1 MKGAIPLEIS
11 QKVENLMEAMPYLQ
25 KLSGKVV
32 VIKYGGNAM
41 INEEL
46 KDAVMHDVVMLKL
59 LGMKPVLSHGG
70 GPGINKMLDKLEIP
84 VQFING
90 LRYTSEDIMRVVEMV
105 LIGQVNTELVGFIN
119 KLGGKAVGLSGVS
132 GDIYHCHKRSEEL
145 GYVGDI
151 DYVDP
156 KPILA
161 MLDAGYIPVVAPVGT
176 DGEGHTF
183 NINGDTAAG
192 KLASALGA
200 EKLILLTDIEGLCN
214 DIKIRDVISYLNI
227 TDVPALKEKGTIAG
241 GMIPKVDC
249 CVQAIEEGVTS
260 VHIIDGR
267 KPHSILYEA
276 FSSEN
281 LGTTI
286 GTAQDSVGIKW

>member
-1 MKGAIPLEIS
+1 MSDTAK
-11 QKVENLMEAMPYLQ
+11 KVETLMEAMPYLQ
-25 KLSGKVV
+25 KYAGKIV

-46 KDAVMHDVVMLKL
+46 KNAVLHDVVMLKL
-59 LGMKPVLSHGG
+59 LGLKPVLSHGG
-70 GPGINKMLDKLEIP
+70 GPGINKMLGKLDIP
-84 VQFING
+84 VKFING
-90 LRYTSEDIMRVVEMV
+90 LRYTSEEIMRVVEMV
-105 LIGQVNTELVGFIN
+105 HIGQVNTELVGYIN
-119 KLGGKAVGLSGVS
+119 RLGGKAVGLSGVS
-132 GDIYHCHKRSEEL
+132 GDIYHCHQRDEAL

-156 KPILA
+156 TAIHA
-161 MLDAGYIPVVAPVGT
+161 MLDAGYIPVIAPVGT
-176 DGEGHTF
+176 DGQGHTF

-214 DIKIRDVISYLNI
+214 SIELRDVISYLNVE
-227 TDVPALKEKGTIAG
+227 DVPMLKERGTISG

-249 CVQAIEEGVTS
+249 CVQAIAEGVGS

-276 FSSEN
+276 FAAEN
-281 LGTTI
+281 MGTTI
-286 GTAQDSVGIKW
+286 GTEGPSVGIK

>member
-1 MKGAIPLEIS
+1 MSETAK
-11 QKVENLMEAMPYLQ
+11 KVETLIEAMPYLQ
-25 KLSGKVV
+25 KYAGKIV

-46 KDAVMHDVVMLKL
+46 KNAVLHDVVLLKL
-59 LGMKPVLSHGG
+59 LGLKPVLSHGG
-70 GPGINKMLDKLEIP
+70 GPGIKKMQEKLEIP
-84 VQFING
+84 VKFING
-90 LRYTSEDIMRVVEMV
+90 LRYTSDDTMRVVEMV
-105 LIGQVNTELVGFIN
+105 LVGQVNTELVGYIN
-119 KLGGKAVGLSGVS
+119 RLGGKAVGLSGVS
-132 GDIYHCHKRSEEL
+132 GDIYHCHQRSEEL
-145 GYVGDI
+145 GWVGDI
-151 DYVDP
+151 DSVDP
-156 KPILA
+156 TAIFA

-176 DGEGHTF
+176 DGQGHTF

-214 DIKIRDVISYLNI
+214 SIELRDVIPYLNI
-227 TDVPALKEKGTIAG
+227 ADVPMLKEKGTISG

-276 FSSEN
+276 FTDTD

-286 GTAQDSVGIKW
+286 GTEKPSQGIK

>member
-1 MKGAIPLEIS
+1 MDIAN
-11 QKVENLMEAMPYLQ
+11 KVETLMEAMPYLQ
-25 KLSGKVV
+25 KYAGKTV

-41 INEEL
+41 VSEQL
-46 KDAVMHDVVMLKL
+46 KDAVMHDIVLLQL
-59 LGMKPVLSHGG
+59 LGMRPVLSHGG
-70 GPGINKMLDKLEIP
+70 GPGINKMLEKLDIP
-84 VQFING
+84 VQFIGG
-90 LRYTSEDIMRVVEMV
+90 LRYTSEDTMRVVEAV
-105 LIGQVNTELVGFIN
+105 LVGQVNTELVGFIN
-119 KLGGKAVGLSGVS
+119 KFGGKAVGLSGVS

-145 GYVGDI
+145 GFVGDI
-151 DYVDP
+151 DAVNVEA
-156 KPILA
+156 IRA
-161 MLDAGYIPVVAPVGT
+161 VQDAGFIPVVAPVGT
-176 DGEGHTF
+176 DGCGNTY

-214 DIKIRDVISYLNI
+214 SIELRDVISYLNI
-227 TDVPALKEKGTIAG
+227 KDVPMLKDKGVIAG

-276 FSSEN
+276 FTTEH

-286 GTAQDSVGIKW
+286 GKAQESVGIKA

>member
-1 MKGAIPLEIS
+1 MNDVAS
-11 QKVENLMEAMPYLQ
+11 KVATLMEAMPYL
-25 KLSGKVV
+25 KKYAGKVI

-41 INEEL
+41 INEER
-46 KDAVMHDVVMLKL
+46 KAAVLQDVVMLKL

-70 GPGINKMLDKLEIP
+70 GPGINKMLEKLDIP

-90 LRYTSEDIMRVVEMV
+90 LRYTSADIISVVEAV
-105 LIGQVNTELVGFIN
+105 LIGQVNSELVGRIN
-119 KLGGKAVGLSGVS
+119 ATPVQAL
-132 GDIYHCHKRSEEL
+132 
-145 GYVGDI
+145 
-151 DYVDP
+151 
-156 KPILA
+156 
-161 MLDAGYIPVVAPVGT
+161 LDAGYIPVVAPVGT
-176 DGEGHTF
+176 DGNGQSF

-200 EKLILLTDIEGLCN
+200 EKLMLLTDIEGLCN

-227 TDVPALKEKGTIAG
+227 ADVQGLKDQGTIAG

-249 CVQAIEEGVTS
+249 CVQAIEEGVTN

-276 FSSEN
+276 FANEGI
-281 LGTTI
+281 GTTV
-286 GTAQDSVGIKW
+286 GKDQPSVGIKWNK

>member
-1 MKGAIPLEIS
+1 MCDVAK
-11 QKVENLMEAMPYLQ
+11 KVETLMEAMPYLQ
-25 KLSGKVV
+25 KYAGKIV

-41 INEEL
+41 INEDL
-46 KDAVMHDVVMLKL
+46 KNAVMHDVVLLKL
-59 LGMKPVLSHGG
+59 LGLKPVLSHGG
-70 GPGINKMLDKLEIP
+70 GPGINKLLEKLDIP
-84 VQFING
+84 VKFING

-105 LIGQVNTELVGFIN
+105 LVGQVNTELVGYIN
-119 KLGGKAVGLSGVS
+119 RLGGKAVGLSGVS
-132 GDIYHCHKRSEEL
+132 GDIYHCHQRSEEL
-145 GYVGDI
+145 GWVGDI

-156 KPILA
+156 TAIHA

-176 DGEGHTF
+176 DGQGHTY

-214 DIKIRDVISYLNI
+214 SIVLRDVISYLNI
-227 TDVPALKEKGTIAG
+227 ADVPMLKQRGTISG

-249 CVQAIEEGVTS
+249 CVQAIEEGVGS

-276 FSSEN
+276 FTAEN
-281 LGTTI
+281 MGTTI
-286 GTAQDSVGIKW
+286 GTARPSVGIK

>member
-1 MKGAIPLEIS
+1 MTNIAS
-11 QKVENLMEAMPYLQ
+11 KVETLMEAMPYLQ
-25 KLSGKVV
+25 KYAGKIV

-46 KDAVMHDVVMLKL
+46 KDAVLHDVVMLKL
-59 LGMKPVLSHGG
+59 LGLKPVLSHGG
-70 GPGINKMLDKLEIP
+70 GPGINKMLETLNIP
-84 VQFING
+84 VEFIGG

-105 LIGQVNTELVGFIN
+105 LVGQVNTELVGFIN

-145 GYVGDI
+145 GFVGDI

-156 KPILA
+156 TSILA
-161 MLDAGYIPVVAPVGT
+161 MLDAGFIPVVAPVGT
-176 DGEGHTF
+176 DGQGHTY

-200 EKLILLTDIEGLCN
+200 EKLVLLTDIEGLCN
-214 DIKIRDVISYLNI
+214 DIKLRDVISYLNTGDI
-227 TDVPALKEKGTIAG
+227 QMLKDRGTIAG

-249 CVQAIEEGVTS
+249 CVQAIEEGVGS

-276 FSSEN
+276 FTDEGI
-281 LGTTI
+281 GTTV
-286 GTAQDSVGIKW
+286 GTERPSVGIK

>member
-1 MKGAIPLEIS
+1 MSDVAK
-11 QKVENLMEAMPYLQ
+11 KVETLMEAMPYLQ
-25 KLSGKVV
+25 KYAGKIV

-46 KDAVMHDVVMLKL
+46 KNAVLHDVVMLKL
-59 LGMKPVLSHGG
+59 LGLKPVLSHGG
-70 GPGINKMLDKLEIP
+70 GPGINKMMEKLEIP
-84 VQFING
+84 VKFING
-90 LRYTSEDIMRVVEMV
+90 LRYTSPDTMRVVEMV
-105 LIGQVNTELVGFIN
+105 LVGQVNTELVGYIN
-119 KLGGKAVGLSGVS
+119 RLGGKAVGLSGVS
-132 GDIYHCHKRSEEL
+132 GDIYHCHQRDESL

-156 KPILA
+156 TAIHA
-161 MLDAGYIPVVAPVGT
+161 VLDAGYIPVIAPVGT
-176 DGEGHTF
+176 DGQGHTF

-214 DIKIRDVISYLNI
+214 SIELRDVISYLNI
-227 TDVPALKEKGTIAG
+227 ADVPMLKERGTISG

-249 CVQAIEEGVTS
+249 CVQAINEGVGS

-276 FSSEN
+276 FAAAD

-286 GTAQDSVGIKW
+286 GTEKPSQGIK

>member
-1 MKGAIPLEIS
+1 MSEIAK
-11 QKVENLMEAMPYLQ
+11 KVETLVEAMPYLQ
-25 KLSGKVV
+25 KYAGKVV

-46 KDAVMHDVVMLKL
+46 KNAVLHDVVLLKL
-59 LGMKPVLSHGG
+59 LGLKPVLSHGG
-70 GPGINKMLDKLEIP
+70 GPGINKMLEKLDIP
-84 VQFING
+84 VKFING

-105 LIGQVNTELVGFIN
+105 LVGQVNTELVGYIN
-119 KLGGKAVGLSGVS
+119 RLGGKAVGLSGVS
-132 GDIYHCHKRSEEL
+132 GDIYHCHQRSEEL
-145 GYVGDI
+145 GWVGDI

-156 KPILA
+156 TAIFA

-176 DGEGHTF
+176 DGQGHSF

-214 DIKIRDVISYLNI
+214 DIKLRDVISYLNVA
-227 TDVPALKEKGTIAG
+227 DVPMLKERGTIAG

-276 FSSEN
+276 FTAED

-286 GTAQDSVGIKW
+286 GTAQPSVGIK

>member
-1 MKGAIPLEIS
+1 MSETAK
-11 QKVENLMEAMPYLQ
+11 KVETLMEAMPYLQ
-25 KLSGKVV
+25 KYAGKIV

-46 KDAVMHDVVMLKL
+46 KNAVLHDVVLLKL
-59 LGMKPVLSHGG
+59 LGLKPVLSHGG
-70 GPGINKMLDKLEIP
+70 GPGINKMLGKLDIP
-84 VQFING
+84 VKFING

-105 LIGQVNTELVGFIN
+105 LIGQVNTELVGYIN
-119 KLGGKAVGLSGVS
+119 RLGGKAVGLSGVS
-132 GDIYHCHKRSEEL
+132 GDIYHCHQRSEEL
-145 GYVGDI
+145 GLVGDI

-156 KPILA
+156 SAIFA

-176 DGEGHTF
+176 DGQGNTY

-214 DIKIRDVISYLNI
+214 SIELRDVISYLNI
-227 TDVPALKEKGTIAG
+227 ADVPMLKEKGTISG

-276 FSSEN
+276 FQSED

-286 GTAQDSVGIKW
+286 GTERPSVGIK

>member
-1 MKGAIPLEIS
+1 
-11 QKVENLMEAMPYLQ
+11 
-25 KLSGKVV
+25 
-32 VIKYGGNAM
+32 
-41 INEEL
+41 
-46 KDAVMHDVVMLKL
+46 MLKL
-59 LGMKPVLSHGG
+59 LGLKPVLSHGG
-70 GPGINKMLDKLEIP
+70 GPGINKMLGKLDSP
-84 VQFING
+84 VKFING
-90 LRYTSEDIMRVVEMV
+90 LRYTSEEIMRVVEMV
-105 LIGQVNTELVGFIN
+105 LIGQVNTELVGYIN
-119 KLGGKAVGLSGVS
+119 RLGGKAVGLSGVS
-132 GDIYHCHKRSEEL
+132 GDIYHCHQRSEEL
-145 GYVGDI
+145 GLVGDI

-156 KPILA
+156 SAIHA

-176 DGEGHTF
+176 DGQGSTY

-214 DIKIRDVISYLNI
+214 SIELRDVISYLNVA
-227 TDVPALKEKGTIAG
+227 DVPMLKERGTISG

-249 CVQAIEEGVTS
+249 CVQAIEEGVGS

-276 FSSEN
+276 FASED

-286 GTAQDSVGIKW
+286 GMERPSVGIK

>member
-1 MKGAIPLEIS
+1 MDIS
-11 QKVENLMEAMPYLQ
+11 QKVETLMEAMPYLQ
-25 KLSGKVV
+25 KYAGKTV

-41 INEEL
+41 INEQL
-46 KDAVMHDVVMLKL
+46 KDAVMHDIVLLQL

-70 GPGINKMLDKLEIP
+70 GPGINKMLDKLGIP

-90 LRYTSEDIMRVVEMV
+90 LRYTSEDTMRVVEAV
-105 LIGQVNTELVGFIN
+105 LVGQVNTELVGFIN
-119 KLGGKAVGLSGVS
+119 KLGGRAVGLSGVS
-132 GDIYHCHKRSEEL
+132 GDIYHCHKRAEEL
-145 GYVGDI
+145 GFVGDI
-151 DYVDP
+151 DAVNVAA
-156 KPILA
+156 IRA
-161 MLDAGYIPVVAPVGT
+161 VQDAGFIPVVAPVGT
-176 DGEGHTF
+176 DGQGNTY

-214 DIKIRDVISYLNI
+214 SIELRDVISYLNI
-227 TDVPALKEKGTIAG
+227 ADVPMLKEKGVIAG

-276 FSSEN
+276 FTAEN

-286 GTAQDSVGIKW
+286 GTAQPSVGIK

>member
-1 MKGAIPLEIS
+1 MTNIAS
-11 QKVENLMEAMPYLQ
+11 KVETLMEAMSYLQ
-25 KLSGKVV
+25 KYAGKIV

-46 KDAVMHDVVMLKL
+46 KDAVLHDVVMLKL
-59 LGMKPVLSHGG
+59 LGLKPVLSHGG
-70 GPGINKMLDKLEIP
+70 GPGINKMLETLNIP
-84 VQFING
+84 VEFIGG

-105 LIGQVNTELVGFIN
+105 LVGQVNTELVGFIN

-145 GYVGDI
+145 GFVGDI

-156 KPILA
+156 TSILA
-161 MLDAGYIPVVAPVGT
+161 MLDAGFIPVVAPVGT
-176 DGEGHTF
+176 DGQGHTY

-200 EKLILLTDIEGLCN
+200 EKLVLLTDIEGLCN
-214 DIKIRDVISYLNI
+214 DIKLRDVISYLNTGDI
-227 TDVPALKEKGTIAG
+227 QMLKDRGTIAG

-249 CVQAIEEGVTS
+249 CVQAIEEGVGS

-276 FSSEN
+276 FTDEGI
-281 LGTTI
+281 GTTV
-286 GTAQDSVGIKW
+286 GTERPSLGIK